1 MATDAGSPL
10 TRFRRS
16 LAASTVSRT
25 TADLATNLTAA
36 EVRGVHVRVGQT
48 VAHDFQAVS
57 RSPTAMPW
65 LTGPVTFAAVIV
77 PVIVPE
83 VVAGQAGWPPP
94 PHRNIITLPLTLRHS
109 EVQVSHSKR
118 R

>member
-10 TRFRRS
+10 NRFRRS

-48 VAHDFQAVS
+48 VAHDFQRGVEITNGNALADRPRDICRRN
-57 RSPTAMPW
+57 RS
-65 LTGPVTFAAVIV
+65 
-77 PVIVPE
+77 
-83 VVAGQAGWPPP
+83 
-94 PHRNIITLPLTLRHS
+94 
-109 EVQVSHSKR
+109 
-118 R
+118 